1 MGEQAVATDG
11 PPVHSMLLCI
21 FLGLINSCG
30 NHNGGRHSS
39 CLESFL
45 WGRVLVMVGGGVQPN
60 TSQELRMQSSVTLYC
75 QVTIIV
81 VSQFAGMSPISQLL

>member
-1 MGEQAVATDG
+1 MFQLWFCTLAGDG
-11 PPVHSMLLCI
+11 LNE
-21 FLGLINSCG
+21 GDDDYDDYD
-30 NHNGGRHSS
+30 HSS

-45 WGRVLVMVGGGVQPN
+45 WGRVLVMVGGVVQPD